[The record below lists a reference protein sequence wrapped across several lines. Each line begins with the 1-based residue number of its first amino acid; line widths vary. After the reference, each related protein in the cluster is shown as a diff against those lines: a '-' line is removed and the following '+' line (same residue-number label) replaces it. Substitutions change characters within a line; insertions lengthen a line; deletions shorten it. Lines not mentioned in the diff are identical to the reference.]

1 MLPAAPSV
9 SPGRPD
15 ASNPPGWCWRCRRRR
30 CCRVAFS
37 LCPGQ
42 RCPLGESQPS
52 GVADLAD
59 TSDRGV
65 RLHPSPREQ
74 QPHCPAS
81 LTVSVRGDQPSL
93 RSESKRA
100 DEAPRPLSP
109 VPPAGSAGGAL
120 QLHGDAVG
128 AAGKVC
134 QGGCSQ

>member
-1 MLPAAPSV
+1 MLPAAPCV

-15 ASNPPGWCWRCRRRR
+15 ASNPPGRCWRCRRRR
-30 CCRVAFS
+30 CCRVALS

-81 LTVSVRGDQPSL
+81 LTVSVRGDQPSR

>member
-15 ASNPPGWCWRCRRRR
+15 ASNPPGWCWRCRRRG
-30 CCRVAFS
+30 CRVAVS

-59 TSDRGV
+59 TRDRGV
-65 RLHPSPREQ
+65 CLHPSP
-74 QPHCPAS
+74 PPPGTTAS
-81 LTVSVRGDQPSL
+81 LPGFSDRQR
-93 RSESKRA
+93 RSA
-100 DEAPRPLSP
+100 LSP
-109 VPPAGSAGGAL
+109 LRIQAGSRGSAAAVPPAGSAGGAL

-128 AAGKVC
+128 SAGKVC
-134 QGGCSQ
+134 QGRCSQ